1 VSFELMDADRAK
13 KVVLC
18 RDADTGLRGVIAIH
32 STALGPAAG
41 GLRMKPYADERDA
54 VRDALRLARAMTYK
68 YAAAG
73 IPVGGAKAVIIGD
86 PATDK
91 SDELLRSFG
100 RFIEEQGGEYSA
112 GEDVGTNGR
121 DMEILAGTT
130 QWLVSL
136 PEAAGG
142 PGDVSHTTARGVRH
156 AIRACAEQVFGS
168 DELGGRSVAIQGLG
182 QVGAKLAR
190 LLAADGA
197 RLVVADVD
205 GERAR
210 GVAAAVGAQVV
221 TPAEVLEA
229 DVDIVAPCALGDAID
244 AQNVDRI
251 RASIVAGAANN
262 VMAST
267 AVADRLQQRGRVYAV
282 DYIANAGGIVYDDWM
297 IQRPRPTTFDHRT
310 ALARVD
316 AIYDRTREVLFR
328 AQAEGLAYRIAAE
341 QLAEATLNGH
351 GPVQVA

>member
-1 VSFELMDADRAK
+1 VSFALLDEADAK

-18 RDADTGLRGVIAIH
+18 RDAATGLRGVIAIH
-32 STALGPAAG
+32 STTLGPAAG
-41 GLRMKPYADERDA
+41 GLRMKPYADEAAA

-86 PATDK
+86 PSVDK
-91 SDELLRSFG
+91 SDALLRSFG

-121 DMEILAGTT
+121 DMEVLAEAT

-136 PEAAGG
+136 PESAGG
-142 PGDVSHTTARGVRH
+142 PGDVSHTTARGVRQ
-156 AIRACAEQVFGS
+156 AIRACAQTVFGTT
-168 DELGGRSVAIQGLG
+168 ELDGRTVAIQGLG

-205 GERAR
+205 ADRA
-210 GVAAAVGAQVV
+210 GAVADELGAQVV
-221 TPAEVLEA
+221 SPEAILETE
-229 DVDIVAPCALGDAID
+229 VDIVAPCALGDAVTEH
-244 AQNVDRI
+244 NVDRI
-251 RASIVAGAANN
+251 RAAIVAGAANN
-262 VMAST
+262 VMASA
-267 AVADRLQQRGRVYAV
+267 AVADRLQRRGCVYAV

-297 IQRPRPTTFDHRT
+297 IQRPRPATFDHAT

-316 AIYDRTREVLFR
+316 AIYDRTREVLDR
-328 AQAEGLAYRIAAE
+328 AQADDLPYRVAAE
-341 QLAEATLNGH
+341 HLAEATLN
-351 GPVQVA
+351 AA